1 MALRDRI
8 EVSPSLYRLITRVA
22 LASLALIVF
31 TGAAVRLTGS
41 GLGCPDWPKCYGGVV
56 APAKTHAIIE
66 YSNRVLSGFVGLAAI
81 AAAVLGLFRKPYR
94 RELEVLAVLLPLGVV
109 AQAVLGGFTVKSGL
123 KPGYVMAHYVLSMM
137 ILDAAFALA
146 WCASFERGERP
157 RAKDKLGV
165 WSVRAL
171 LPLGAMTVFVGT
183 AATAAGPHAG
193 AKGTGEIVPRL
204 RIAGDDTLAWI
215 VQRHAAIAIVFG
227 VATLAVIAIQKR
239 PASEGRAIKPLI
251 CVVGLIAAQGLIG
264 IGQWLLELP
273 SAIVWVHVVFAV
285 LTWLCVLWSVGSAGL
300 LEGELDGGGEAPDR
314 DERDARDASAL
325 RA

>member
-41 GLGCPDWPKCYGGVV
+41 GLGCPDWPQCYGGVV

-123 KPGYVMAHYVLSMM
+123 KPGFVMAHYVLSML

-204 RIAGDDTLAWI
+204 RIVGDDTLAWV
-215 VQRHAAIAIVFG
+215 VQRHAA
-227 VATLAVIAIQKR
+227 LAVLFGLAALVVLGIQLR
-239 PASEGRAIKPLI
+239 PGSQRRAVKPLT
-251 CVVGLIAAQGLIG
+251 CVIGLVAAQGVIG
-264 IGQWLLELP
+264 IGQWVLELP

-285 LTWLCVLWSVGSAGL
+285 ITWLCVLWSVGSAGL
-300 LEGELDGGGEAPDR
+300 LEGEFDSGDHNPAHDDR
-314 DERDARDASAL
+314 GVRSSDALKA
-325 RA
+325 